1 MKYCIACN
9 DNHDGDDHEELADF
23 YDSTKQAAK
32 DGDWLLGFE
41 VLKRLD
47 RIAKELERM
56 NDREGAV

>member
-1 MKYCIACN
+1 M
-9 DNHDGDDHEELADF
+9 E
-23 YDSTKQAAK
+23 

-41 VLKRLD
+41 LLKRLD